1 MIFFIH
7 FSPFFGDDIHFEVP
21 KDFRSLCFYI
31 RDADPFYRDTVI
43 GKVSGYSDC
52 FTGIWY
58 SQSLFQIV
66 FSFDHLKL
74 IFTCKYLCIWWINPL
89 HAFCIE
95 I

>member
-52 FTGIWY
+52 FTGI
-58 SQSLFQIV
+58 
-66 FSFDHLKL
+66 
-74 IFTCKYLCIWWINPL
+74 
-89 HAFCIE
+89 
-95 I
+95 